1 MGKGLEELSPQ
12 DHDGDTPLN
21 IAIRNGQTI
30 IAKSLIELGAELE
43 IKDSSMRTPLMNA

>member
-12 DHDGDTPLN
+12 DVDGDTPLN
-21 IAIRNGQTI
+21 MSIREGQEI

-43 IKDSSMRTPLMNA
+43 IKDASMRTPLMNA